1 MNKEK
6 DFVLYIIRSIVQY
19 PEEVKVESSADD
31 MGIFLQLWVSP
42 KDMGIIIGRS
52 GEHANAIKLLTK
64 LCGFNNDKKVF
75 LKIEE
80 PTNE

>member
-6 DFVLYIIRSIVQY
+6 DFALFIIQSIVKFPDQVRI
-19 PEEVKVESSADD
+19 ECSADD
-31 MGIFLQLWVSP
+31 MGIFLQLRVSSQ
-42 KDMGIIIGRS
+42 DMGIVIGRN

-80 PTNE
+80 PNE